1 MAELVV
7 SGLCAGYGGMR
18 VVQQVDLTIT
28 SGEVVGL
35 VGRNGAGKTTTLQA
49 ISGIRYGSFAG
60 TVRIDGDDLTKW
72 SPSTMAKIGL
82 AFVPE
87 GHRIFAEMTVDE
99 NLRLGAFPVRRDKTA
114 MAASLEHVF
123 ELFPDLHV
131 ARERSA
137 EQLSGG
143 QQQMLAIGSALMC
156 RPRFL
161 LLDEPCAGLA
171 PTIVD
176 RIYDVVERLAAE
188 GQGVLLVEQDVQ
200 RAMRRSDRT
209 YVMDQGVIVL
219 DGPSSAL
226 LHDQRV
232 LDLVRGVADDLD
244 PAEAGLARLDDP
256 TVLLSPDGVDIR

>member
-1 MAELVV
+1 MAELTI
-7 SGLCAGYGGMR
+7 SGLCAGYGGMQ
-18 VVQQVDLTIT
+18 VVQDVDLEVR

-49 ISGIRYGSFAG
+49 IAGIRFGVFRG
-60 TVRIDGDDLTKW
+60 RVQIDERDITRW
-72 SPSTMAKIGL
+72 SPAQMAKAGL

-87 GHRIFAEMTVDE
+87 GHRVFAGMTVDE
-99 NLRLGAFPVRRDKTA
+99 NLRLGGFSVRRDK
-114 MAASLEHVF
+114 AALATSLERVF

-131 ARERSA
+131 ARDRSA

-171 PTIVD
+171 PTLVD
-176 RIYDVVERLAAE
+176 RIYEVVERLAAE
-188 GQGVLLVEQDVQ
+188 GQGVLIVEQDVQ
-200 RAMRRSDRT
+200 RVMRRSART

-219 DGPSSAL
+219 RGPSAEL
-226 LHDQRV
+226 LADGRV
-232 LDLVRGVADDLD
+232 LDLVRGVVDDLST
-244 PAEAGLARLDDP
+244 
-256 TVLLSPDGVDIR
+256 TV